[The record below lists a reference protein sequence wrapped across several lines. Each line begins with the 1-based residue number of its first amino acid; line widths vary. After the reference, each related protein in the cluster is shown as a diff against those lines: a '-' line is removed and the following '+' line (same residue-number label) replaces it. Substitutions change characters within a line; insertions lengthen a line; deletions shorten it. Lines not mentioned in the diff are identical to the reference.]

1 MTQLAFDLGQ
11 RPALDREDFLVTP
24 ANEVAVAW
32 IDRWPD
38 WPGPALAL
46 HGPSGC
52 GRTHLLHV
60 WLGTSGAVAIDPRDL
75 DRTPPPGL
83 LGPARAAALDD
94 LDRALPGSPAR
105 QEALLHLYNL
115 VAERRGHLLITGRE
129 APGRWPIA
137 LPDLASRLAAVQA
150 AALGAPDD
158 TLLEA
163 LLVKLFADRQIAVA
177 PEVIRFLSARMDRSA
192 AAARALVEALDRRA
206 LETGRAVT
214 VPLARAVLR
223 DQAESEAALLSDKTG
238 NEHP

>member
-11 RPALDREDFLVTP
+11 RPARDREDFLVTP
-24 ANEVAVAW
+24 SNEVAVAW

-46 HGPSGC
+46 HGPPGC

-60 WLGTSGAVAIDPRDL
+60 WLSASGAVAIDPRDL

-83 LGPARAAALDD
+83 LGTARAVALDD
-94 LDRALPGSPAR
+94 LDGALPRSPAR
-105 QEALLHLYNL
+105 EEALLHLYNL

-129 APGRWPIA
+129 APGRWPVA
-137 LPDLASRLAAVQA
+137 LPDLASRLGAAQA
-150 AALGAPDD
+150 VALGPPGDA
-158 TLLEA
+158 LLEA

-177 PEVIRFLSARMDRSA
+177 PEVIRFLSARMERSA
-192 AAARALVEALDRRA
+192 AAAQALVEALDRRA

-214 VPLARAVLR
+214 VPLAREVLKER
-223 DQAESEAALLSDKTG
+223 AASET
-238 NEHP
+238 